1 MTTIMELLIADE
13 CSITWDSHIGY
24 FIYGGII
31 VNETEAKPLA
41 EAVLKIKEQY
51 GLPKERPIKW
61 NNVNWKGTV
70 LDEEVQRNVKDAV
83 LTVFSESQA
92 KIIVC
97 LSPHNFYHNPTVR
110 EGGQTR
116 MSIDP
121 ETQIR
126 SHEYGLN
133 DVLSKFDTY
142 LGIDKYGMVLADK
155 FGDSVKSHMDQHCRN
170 CFPDGT
176 RGLLTNIVHPVIQLD
191 NEESHLHQIND
202 VVLGAIYMSL
212 REMEHNFLPRIKGNF
227 WSSGGENPSILGY
240 GFNVYPLAPRF
251 GSYQR
256 AKSNLQRKFNRLIE
270 TV

>member
-1 MTTIMELLIADE
+1 MELLITDE
-13 CSITWDSHIGY
+13 CSITWDTNIGY
-24 FIYGGII
+24 FIYGGIV

-41 EAVLKIKEQY
+41 EAVLKIKQQF
-51 GLPKERPIKW
+51 GLPKKRPIKW
-61 NNVNWKGTV
+61 NNIKWQGTT

-83 LTVFSESQA
+83 LTVFSESQS

-97 LSPHNFYHNPTVR
+97 LSPHNFYHN
-110 EGGQTR
+110 QTIKSNGKAK

-121 ETQIR
+121 ATQVR

-133 DVLSKFDTY
+133 DVLCKFDSY
-142 LGIDKYGMVLADK
+142 LGLDKYGMVLADK
-155 FGDSVKSHMDQHCRN
+155 FGEAVKSHMDQHCRD
-170 CFPDGT
+170 CFPNGT
-176 RGLLTNIVHPVIQLD
+176 RNLLTNIVHPVIQLD
-191 NEESHLHQIND
+191 NEDSHLHQIND

-212 REMEHNFLPRIKGNF
+212 REMEHNFLPRIKNNF
-227 WSSGGENPSILGY
+227 WSSEGENPTILGY

-251 GSYQR
+251 GTYQR